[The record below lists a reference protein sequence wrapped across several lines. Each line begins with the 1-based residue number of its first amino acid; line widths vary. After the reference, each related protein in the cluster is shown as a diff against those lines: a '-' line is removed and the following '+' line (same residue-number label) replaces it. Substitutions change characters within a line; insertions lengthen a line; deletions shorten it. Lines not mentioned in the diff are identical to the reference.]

1 MSTTTQAAQES
12 DTASIRAA
20 EAQRC
25 AAIGNRD
32 RAALSETLS
41 DDLSYMHSTGLR
53 EGKED
58 FITTTIGGTPR
69 TIERGPIDVL
79 VFGDVAMVT
88 GDYQVR
94 IEPDAGFPDGRRVAA
109 SGLQV
114 WRREGDTW
122 RLFAHQ
128 GTGQPENTANGH
140 S

>member
-1 MSTTTQAAQES
+1 MTTTRAAEDT
-12 DTASIRAA
+12 DTASIRAT

-25 AAIGNRD
+25 AAIKNRD
-32 RAALSETLS
+32 RQALSDTLS

-58 FITTTIGGTPR
+58 FIMTTTGGTPR
-69 TIERGPIDVL
+69 AIERGEIDVL
-79 VFGDVAMVT
+79 LFGDVAMVT
-88 GDYQVR
+88 GDYEVR
-94 IEPDAGFPDGRRVAA
+94 IEPDSAFPEGRRVAA

-114 WRREGDTW
+114 WKREGDQW

-128 GTGQPENTANGH
+128 GTAKPEATEGN